1 MRHPTLSIES
11 ALRRAK
17 VGFLVLVMGAVT
29 ACGGDSVTSTTGSAS
44 LAGTYTLRTIN
55 GTALPFVLQ
64 SGTNSITVTADAIT
78 VADGGT
84 WSESGAYRQT
94 INGQTTSQVIS
105 DGGTWTRAGA
115 SVAFSSR
122 ATTGYSGT
130 FTGSGFS
137 LTDNSGAAFV
147 FTR

>member
-1 MRHPTLSIES
+1 MRYPTLSILGVPQRVRNGLIIV
-11 ALRRAK
+11 ALAT
-17 VGFLVLVMGAVT
+17 VG
-29 ACGGDSVTSTTGSAS
+29 ACGGDSVTSTTASAS

-64 SGTNSITVTADAIT
+64 SGTNSVTVTADAIT

-84 WSESGAYRQT
+84 WSEAGAYRQT
-94 INGQTTSQVIS
+94 VNGQTTSQVIS

-122 ATTGYSGT
+122 TTSGYSGT
-130 FTGSGFS
+130 FTGSGFN

-147 FTR
+147 FTK